1 MSEVASKMD
10 IFLRKETASLFSSSP
25 DVSGFLFS
33 TPPLSFFLC
42 LQECPLLGLISG
54 GDVAY
59 FPSIIDLWSY
69 GVSIIDQQHVKV
81 SVFKFNK

>member
-10 IFLRKETASLFSSSP
+10 IFLRKETGSLYSSSP

-33 TPPLSFFLC
+33 APLSFFLC

-59 FPSIIDLWSY
+59 FPSIIDLEYPSLT
-69 GVSIIDQQHVKV
+69 I
-81 SVFKFNK
+81 NM